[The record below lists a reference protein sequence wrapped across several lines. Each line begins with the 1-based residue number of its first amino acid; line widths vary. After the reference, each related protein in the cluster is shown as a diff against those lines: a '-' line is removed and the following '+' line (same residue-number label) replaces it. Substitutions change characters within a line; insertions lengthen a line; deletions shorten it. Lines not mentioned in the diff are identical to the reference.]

1 MNMSTKNLTIILCVI
16 GAIFIAYFGYQQFF
30 ANNSTTTTPAL
41 NSALVSFNVSVNP
54 NTSAAATPDDFLSFL
69 LSVKSI
75 KLNDQILS
83 DSVFSNL
90 HDSTIDLLPDGDQ
103 GRPNPFAVYGPNNSN
118 ISPSVSNTPPVTSNP
133 ADIIP
138 ILNPLPKQ

>member
-30 ANNSTTTTPAL
+30 ANNSTTTTPL
-41 NSALVSFNVSVNP
+41 NSALVSSNVSVNS
-54 NTSAAATPDDFLSFL
+54 NTPSVATPDDFLSFL

-118 ISPSVSNTPPVTSNP
+118 ISPSISNTPSVTSNP
-133 ADIIP
+133 ADLIP